1 MHISRRRERKLLVK
15 RVASQTR
22 RTTTRFLVVRRAGIA
37 GMLLGSLAFAQ
48 NKPETITGHVTVGHG
63 QQSTSPAISGSA
75 LAGRPAGAG
84 AAARGTATTAAAG
97 VKQQRPSVPHLY
109 WHFLM
114 YQNHLDRAAAAHEK
128 QGKNGNWLRNH
139 FQQRLGFTD
148 EQFAPVRTS
157 AQRLAPELAA
167 IKAKAVAIAKQDR
180 VWIKANMAG
189 NRPRLV
195 VGDPTARVEALKNAP
210 LPPGHAQLKQLQQQF
225 EDTIQQEVDSLKTAL
240 GPQNAAKLDNLIQ
253 NDWSRQV
260 TLIRVQPGTLPS
272 LRVPA
277 PREAKP

>member
-1 MHISRRRERKLLVK
+1 MHMNNRRHERKLLVK
-15 RVASQTR
+15 AVAGQER
-22 RTTTRFLVVRRAGIA
+22 RPPKRFLVVRRAGIV

-48 NKPETITGHVTVGHG
+48 NKPETITGHVTVGHV
-63 QQSTSPAISGSA
+63 QPSASVAISGSA
-75 LAGRPAGAG
+75 LAGRPTGSG
-84 AAARGTATTAAAG
+84 AAARGTAITAAPG

-128 QGKNGNWLRNH
+128 QGKNGKWLRNH

-148 EQFAPVRTS
+148 EQFAPVRTT

-167 IKAKAVAIAKQDR
+167 IKAQAVAIAKQDR

-195 VGDPTARVEALKNAP
+195 AGDSAARVEALKNA
-210 LPPGHAQLKQLQQQF
+210 PGHAQLKQLQQQF
-225 EDTIQQEVDSLKTAL
+225 EDTIQHEVDSLKTAL
-240 GPQNAAKLDNLIQ
+240 GPHSAAKLDNLVQ